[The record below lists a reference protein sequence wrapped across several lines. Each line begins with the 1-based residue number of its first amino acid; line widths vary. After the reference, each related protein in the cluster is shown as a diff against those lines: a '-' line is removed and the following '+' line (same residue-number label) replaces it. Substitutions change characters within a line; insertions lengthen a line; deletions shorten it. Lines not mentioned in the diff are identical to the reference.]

1 MSFRQIILDCTDLEA
16 PEPMNLV
23 IGNLSNCDDCTYIK
37 MIHRI
42 KPEPLLSILSSNS
55 FESKVLQEDDNFI
68 IYIWLANQKH
78 LKEYIKSL

>member
-1 MSFRQIILDCTDLEA
+1 MLDCTELEA

-23 IGNLSNCDDCTYIK
+23 VGNLSRCDDSTYIK
-37 MIHRI
+37 MIHRL
-42 KPEPLLSILSSNS
+42 KPEPLIAILSKNN
-55 FESKVLQEDDNFI
+55 FESKAVQNGDGFI